1 MKTIGDKIQYFRE
14 KRGYSRKYVAED
26 ICDESTL
33 FRIEKGNHIPRL
45 DILQSICLKLKIPVD
60 YLLTYENETLIHFVA
75 KIHRLCRESLYFH
88 DYTTLQYL
96 IEEAITFVKRN
107 KSFRDS
113 SFLKFI
119 EWQKGILYYRIDRHP
134 RKAEQT
140 FRKLISSGKIV
151 NELDINVANSLA
163 LLLIEMDQKAEAYR
177 LLTDSMSALES
188 LPFVEDK
195 TLFPRLGYNLAYM
208 HYHQKRYDLCLELGY
223 RLLLYLYSHHLHYS
237 AGEIYHMLGI
247 VYSNAGNLEHAREY
261 LEHAVSIFKFELREQ
276 LYVQAAKTLA
286 EIHFKLGETEQGHII
301 LQKTQ
306 DLCKRISD
314 LHSVKK
320 QGQKIEHTES
330 QYAKMGLS
338 SSSLPLIEPL
348 Y

>member
-1 MKTIGDKIQYFRE
+1 MKTLGDKIQYFRE

-45 DILQSICLKLKIPVD
+45 DILQSICRKLKIPVD
-60 YLLTYENETLIHFVA
+60 YLLSYENETLIHFVA

-96 IEEAITFVKRN
+96 VEEATAFIKKN
-107 KSFRDS
+107 QNFRDS
-113 SFLKFI
+113 SFLRFI

-140 FRKLISSGKIV
+140 FRKLISNNKIV
-151 NELDINVANSLA
+151 NELDINIANTLA
-163 LLLIEMDQKAEAYR
+163 LLLIEMDQKAEAYQ
-177 LLTDSMSALES
+177 LLTSSMHVLEN

-208 HYHQKRYDLCLELGY
+208 HYHQNRFDLCLELGY
-223 RLLLYLYSHHLHYS
+223 RLLNYLYSHHLHYS

-247 VYSNAGNLEHAREY
+247 VYGHTGNLEHAREY
-261 LEHAVSIFKFELREQ
+261 LEHAVSIFKYELRER
-276 LYVQAAKTLA
+276 LYARAGRSLA
-286 EIHFKLGETEQGHII
+286 EIHFQLGEKEEGRII

-306 DLCKRISD
+306 KICKRLAD
-314 LHSVKK
+314 RNHLDE
-320 QGQKIEHTES
+320 GEQKIEHTEN
-330 QYAKMGLS
+330 QYAMTGLS
-338 SSSLPLIEPL
+338 SSSLLLIEPL